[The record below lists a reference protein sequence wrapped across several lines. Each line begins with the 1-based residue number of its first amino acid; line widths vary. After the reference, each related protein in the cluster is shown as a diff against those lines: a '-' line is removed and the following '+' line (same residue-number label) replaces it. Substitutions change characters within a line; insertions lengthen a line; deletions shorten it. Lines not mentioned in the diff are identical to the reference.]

1 MNLPA
6 LTIDNEPIKYGL
18 LRPGPEGSIFRTHFN
33 SGFRKALYTKNKL
46 VLPRFDF
53 WKTKSRFK
61 IVIADFDQLPPD
73 FECWEGL
80 RGYLKYI
87 CPNGLVLES
96 PSGKAK
102 VLFKLELPEGVEIN
116 QAIAHDTLRHQLG
129 DLHDYCDRAA
139 TAARILFV
147 NAKMFEWV
155 SLADTLTPVPAI
167 LDSIEEE
174 LTHEWQ
180 WLSEELPIPAYQ
192 ALRDTFSDAQFFV
205 MRFIASWS
213 KRALETKLQLP
224 QTYISEQ
231 SRILFESGLY
241 HRAYTQGQICEAIH
255 QLKAMGL
262 LECVDHSYQIG
273 RYAKLYEVKSV
284 LRSALLS
291 ILLFFSARSLPPAG
305 SRNEK
310 EDSLV
315 LNKSLP
321 EWIEKRFIPD
331 GSWNTLLW
339 KATNYFKCKTS
350 FLSWVKSVPGNWLK
364 GRFKQAE
371 NAWECHSNRNS
382 KLVFA

>member
-1 MNLPA
+1 MILPA
-6 LTIDNEPIKYGL
+6 LTIDSEPIKYGL

-61 IVIADFDQLPPD
+61 IIIADFDVLPSEFD
-73 FECWEGL
+73 CWEGL
-80 RGYLKYI
+80 RGYLRHI

-102 VLFKLELPEGVEIN
+102 VLFKLELPEGVEIS
-116 QAIAHDTLRHQLG
+116 QAIAHDTLRHQIG
-129 DLHDYCDRAA
+129 ELHEYCDRAA

-155 SLADTLTPVPAI
+155 SLVDTLKPIPAI

-174 LTHEWQ
+174 TSHEWH
-180 WLSEELPIPAYQ
+180 WIPEELPIPAYQ

-224 QTYISEQ
+224 QTYIAEQ
-231 SRILFESGLY
+231 SRLLFESGLY
-241 HRAYTQGQICEAIH
+241 HRAYTQGQISEAIY
-255 QLKAMGL
+255 QLKRMQL
-262 LECVDHSYQIG
+262 LECVDHSYHVG

-291 ILLFFSARSLPPAG
+291 VLLFFSVQSLPP
-305 SRNEK
+305 SSEDLRK
-310 EDSLV
+310 EGSLV
-315 LNKSLP
+315 LSKSLP

-331 GSWNTLLW
+331 GSWNNLLW
-339 KATNYFKCKTS
+339 KATNFFRNKTD
-350 FLSWVKSVPGNWLK
+350 FLTWVKSVPGNWLK
-364 GRFKQAE
+364 GRFRQAE
-371 NAWECHSNRNS
+371 NAWNCHITSDS
-382 KLVFA
+382 KYATA